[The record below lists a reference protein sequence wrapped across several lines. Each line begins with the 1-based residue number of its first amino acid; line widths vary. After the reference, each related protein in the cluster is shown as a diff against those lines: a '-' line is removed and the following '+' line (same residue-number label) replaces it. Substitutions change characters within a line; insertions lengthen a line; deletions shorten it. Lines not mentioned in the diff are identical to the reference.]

1 VNLENAKM
9 TYNLAWRL
17 FILTFGYVIFFTLVL
32 VIDFQLGCLSV
43 WGFDSSQIIFLTGIL
58 FLETVDYCK
67 KNIDQLVAGYVSAFY
82 FHQQMIKVLNLM
94 FLTFFFHYNVH
105 LHGVSSLY

>member
-1 VNLENAKM
+1 MEIVYFDIWLCHFLHISACQ
-9 TYNLAWRL
+9 Y
-17 FILTFGYVIFFTLVL
+17 
-32 VIDFQLGCLSV
+32 FQLGCLSV